1 MLVGVEPPHPNPL
14 PAGERERLLSAH
26 CDLWRIARLSKVNL
40 EFTIPC

>member
-14 PAGERERLLSAH
+14 PGGERRLLSAH